1 MDCVFALRSQSHN
14 SAFWRDEEAILPQ
27 CTSSGLKD
35 LTAAGVETE
44 HVENKNPAPGV
55 RGRVSSLLAFG
66 VLRKHAK

>member
-44 HVENKNPAPGV
+44 HVENKNPAPG
-55 RGRVSSLLAFG
+55 
-66 VLRKHAK
+66 

>member
-14 SAFWRDEEAILPQ
+14 SAFWRDEAILPQ

-44 HVENKNPAPGV
+44 HVKNKNPAPGV